1 METVALQ
8 AVLQKLQSQSV
19 EASGI
24 VANTRKLSHGLDI
37 TVFETFTADIEAK
50 SALQKTG
57 LQPLDARGTLQ
68 KTLEQSVSL
77 DTRVVFRRLTDLATE
92 GLIQKQGLIFL
103 GISSY
108 LKHVVA
114 CWQSPSAQA
123 ETWGK
128 AEGKNTTW
136 IKSNAKESIW
146 DSEEESPNG
155 CNSPN
160 T

>member
-114 CWQSPSAQA
+114 CWQ
-123 ETWGK
+123 K

-136 IKSNAKESIW
+136 IKSNA
-146 DSEEESPNG
+146 EESPNG

>member
-68 KTLEQSVSL
+68 KTLE
-77 DTRVVFRRLTDLATE
+77 TDLATE

-114 CWQSPSAQA
+114 CWQ
-123 ETWGK
+123 K

-136 IKSNAKESIW
+136 IKSNA
-146 DSEEESPNG
+146 EESPNG

>member
-68 KTLEQSVSL
+68 KTLE
-77 DTRVVFRRLTDLATE
+77 TDLATE

-114 CWQSPSAQA
+114 CWQ
-123 ETWGK
+123 K

>member
-68 KTLEQSVSL
+68 KTLE
-77 DTRVVFRRLTDLATE
+77 TDLATE

-136 IKSNAKESIW
+136 IKSNA
-146 DSEEESPNG
+146 EESPNG